1 MRFQPRDMIVW
12 LSLIDV
18 NGLSAIDADHLASLD
33 VEDDGD
39 LNKMVS
45 GWMKPRFDE
54 HDAQNRAEMRAILEQ
69 SKEWTTKQLQ
79 PVFAEVGIPSGQE
92 VKDIDRFMNELRQ
105 QIIA

>member
-39 LNKMVS
+39 LNEMVS
-45 GWMKPRFDE
+45 GWMKPRFDQ
-54 HDAQNRAEMRAILEQ
+54 HDSQNRAEMRAILEQ
-69 SKEWTTKQLQ
+69 SKEWTAKQLQ
-79 PVFAEVGIPSGQE
+79 PVFTEVGIPSGQE

>member
-18 NGLSAIDADHLASLD
+18 NGLSAADADRLAALD
-33 VEDDGD
+33 VENDGD
-39 LNKMVS
+39 LSMMVG

-54 HDAQNRAEMRAILEQ
+54 HDSRNRGEMIAILEQ
-69 SKEWTTKQLQ
+69 SKQWSAKQLR

-92 VKDIDRFMNELRQ
+92 VKDIDRFMGELRQ
-105 QIIA
+105 QILK